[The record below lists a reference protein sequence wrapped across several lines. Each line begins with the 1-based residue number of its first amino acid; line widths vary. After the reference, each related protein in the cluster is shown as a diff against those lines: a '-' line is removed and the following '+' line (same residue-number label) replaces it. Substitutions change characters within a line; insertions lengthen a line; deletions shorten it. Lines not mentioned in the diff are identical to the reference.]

1 MSLRSQLNEH
11 EVSDIGE
18 KKVRCPKCGKYIRL
32 SQAHTDFVHRNCSTK
47 WRIFGGDRHE
57 VFKHEL
63 LNGKLLTGMLTEPP
77 DVPRRKNRTI
87 DKNEIGDFH
96 FEV

>member
-1 MSLRSQLNEH
+1 MNLRSQLQENEIT
-11 EVSDIGE
+11 ELGP
-18 KKVRCPKCGKYIRL
+18 KKVRCQKCGQYIRI

-47 WRIFGGDRHE
+47 WRIFDGNRKE

-63 LNGKLLTGMLTEPP
+63 LDGKLLTGMLTEPP

-87 DKNEIGDFH
+87 DKNEIGDFY